1 MTRPIGSS
9 ARALIVRVRTLGRR
23 GAGDKGF
30 TLTEMVVVISI
41 LSVVLAMVA
50 TTTITAQ
57 KNLNGSSA
65 RLDQVQQ
72 GKLAIEAMTKTLRT
86 AVRPTQLNAT
96 CTGCD
101 QAAFLQGNA
110 RTVQFYA
117 NINNP
122 SNITGPSRVSYIV
135 NGNGELTESIQAP
148 NPHAATDFNYQYCT
162 PGPGCVVPS
171 RIIARGV
178 STTSTLFTY
187 YDSSGTTF
195 STLPLSVGD
204 LPRVDS
210 VDVVISVQRSPQVRG
225 TTFTQRVTLPNADS
239 VQQTAVPT
247 P

>member
-1 MTRPIGSS
+1 MTERLCTFG
-9 ARALIVRVRTLGRR
+9 RRVLVRVRR
-23 GAGDKGF
+23 AGDAGF
-30 TLTEMVVVISI
+30 TLTEMVVVIAI

-57 KNLNGSSA
+57 KNLNGSTA

-72 GKLAIEAMTKTLRT
+72 GKLAVEAMSKTLRT

-101 QAAFLQGNA
+101 QAAFLQGDS

-122 SNITGPSRVSYIV
+122 SNIIGPSRVSYTV
-135 NGNGELTESIQAP
+135 DASGNLTETLQAP
-148 NPHAATDFNYQYCT
+148 NAHSATDFNYQYCT
-162 PGPGCVVPS
+162 PGAGCSVISRVV
-171 RIIARGV
+171 ARGV
-178 STTSTLFTY
+178 STTAVLFTY
-187 YDSSGTTF
+187 YDSAGAAIT
-195 STLPLSVGD
+195 TLPLSTTD

-210 VDVVISVQRSPQVRG
+210 VDIIVSVQRSPQVRS
-225 TTFTQRVTLPNADS
+225 TTFTQRVTLPNADAA
-239 VQQTAVPT
+239 QQTAVPT